1 MAMGSGAVSEPE
13 QLLRQARAEQG
24 AAFGQL
30 LELYRRYLELLARVQ
45 IGRRLQGKVDA
56 ADLVQDTFL
65 AAHRHFGRF
74 QGTTEAEFVSW
85 LRQILATNLAMLLRR
100 YLGTRGRDVRLEREL
115 VCELDR
121 SSQVLDRGLLAT
133 SSSPSQQATR
143 REQAVLLAD
152 ALDQL
157 PETYREVII
166 LRHLEGLSFP
176 EVARRMQ
183 RSLDS
188 VKNLWA
194 RALGQL
200 RRTVGEAS

>member
-1 MAMGSGAVSEPE
+1 MSSNAVSDPE

-24 AAFGQL
+24 SAFGQL

-45 IGRRLQGKVDA
+45 IGRRLQRKVDA

-65 AAHRHFGRF
+65 EAHRHFGRF
-74 QGTTEAEFVSW
+74 QGSTEAEFVSW
-85 LRQILATNLAMLLRR
+85 LRQILAANLAMLLRH

-115 VCELDR
+115 AFELDR
-121 SSQVLDRGLLAT
+121 SSQVLDRGLLAA
-133 SSSPSQQATR
+133 SSSPSQQAAR

-152 ALDQL
+152 ALGQL

-200 RRTVGEAS
+200 RRFLGEAS